1 MINYVNIIHKNGRI
15 VPTKV
20 VATLLIDEDGQI
32 NGILG
37 VSRDITE
44 RKDSEKKIREIMQR
58 NEYAMVVSKMANW
71 ELDVEKCIFSF
82 NPRFYMMLGIT
93 FDDVGS
99 YEMGWDDF
107 IQTYAHPDFVDKLT
121 DAVILGMESDD
132 PYFQI

>member
-99 YEMGWDDF
+99 YEMGLDDF